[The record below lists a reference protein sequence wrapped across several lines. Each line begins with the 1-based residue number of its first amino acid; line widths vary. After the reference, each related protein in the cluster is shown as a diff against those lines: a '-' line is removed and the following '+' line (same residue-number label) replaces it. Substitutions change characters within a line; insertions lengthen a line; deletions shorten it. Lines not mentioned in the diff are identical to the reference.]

1 MTDRLDQLKAAL
13 EGRYEIERE
22 LGHGG
27 MATVYL
33 ANDIRH
39 HRQVAVKVL
48 RPDLAAA
55 LGPDRFLREI
65 RIAANLTHPHILPLH
80 DSGEAEGFL
89 YYVMPYIKGQTL
101 RERIEKEGEL
111 PVVEAVRIIREVTD
125 ALAFAHSQGVVHRDI
140 KPDNVMLTG
149 GHAIVAD
156 FGVAK
161 AVSEATGRDK
171 LTTAGVALGTPAYM
185 SPEQATADPHVDH
198 RADIYAVGAM
208 AYEALAGRT
217 PFTGA
222 TPQSVLAAHVTEQPD
237 PVSKHR
243 DQVSGELEA
252 VIMKCLAKKPAD
264 RWQSADEMLPYLDA
278 SATPSG
284 GLTPAGTRPVQAVS
298 GPKKLFRPMALAG
311 VVVLVV
317 IVIFGS
323 RLLQRAP
330 LTITITNERQIT
342 SDLGIEFEPSLS
354 PDGSKVVY
362 SKGQQF
368 RMHPFVQVLSGGAT
382 VPVAGDLPGFQRGPV
397 WNTAGDSVVFWHW
410 NTNTAQPGWA
420 ATAMLGGAIRTL
432 DLVAARDK
440 IAWSRDGASVA
451 YGREDS
457 LFIRTQGNERF
468 LVKQGDGPRH
478 MAWSPDGQRIA
489 YVLGADS
496 WTSNDVLGDIYG
508 SAIWVVDAEG
518 GEPVLVAGA
527 DGFNMNVSPVWLAD
541 GRHLLFVSD
550 REASRAVYLVEIGT
564 NGPVGSPRRVPG
576 GADPHSISIS
586 ADGGRLAYAKF
597 NYTRNIFE
605 YRLSPDGPVNLSDG
619 ERLTRGTEI
628 IERIEISPDGEWI
641 AFDSHING
649 NHDVFKMRR
658 DGSGRTQLTS
668 DPSDNFLRKWSPD
681 GTELSVTAR
690 IGSVNGGGIV
700 SSEGSS
706 DAVRSFRDSEWGMWS
721 EPAWSHTGL
730 EILMTNQDEPG
741 LWLSSRAT
749 VGEPWS
755 EPVQVGESLP
765 CDEWAEWSPDS
776 DMFLCSYSSPR
787 RGVLLATR
795 AGETLWRYLADAT
808 AGKPW
813 LARAQFSADGSIIYA
828 YGVAPDG
835 TQGIWAM
842 PVTGGDPELVIVNDD
857 PSLWANVFSFE
868 VGPDDGIY
876 LAVAE
881 YQSDIWV
888 MDLEY

>member
-1 MTDRLDQLKAAL
+1 
-13 EGRYEIERE
+13 
-22 LGHGG
+22 

-55 LGPDRFLREI
+55 LGPERFLREI

-80 DSGEAEGFL
+80 DSGDAEGFL
-89 YYVMPYIKGQTL
+89 YYVMPYIEGQTL
-101 RERIEKEGEL
+101 RDRIDKEGEL
-111 PVVEAVRIIREVTD
+111 PIAEAVRIIREVVD
-125 ALAFAHSQGVVHRDI
+125 ALAFAHSHGVVHRDI
-140 KPDNVMLTG
+140 KPDNIMLTG

-208 AYEALAGRT
+208 AYEVLAGRT

-284 GLTPAGTRPVQAVS
+284 GLTPAGTRPVEAVS
-298 GPKKLFRPMALAG
+298 GTRKFFSPMMLAG
-311 VVVLVV
+311 AAVLVV
-317 IVIFGS
+317 IVVFGS
-323 RLLQRAP
+323 RMMQPAP
-330 LTITITNERQIT
+330 LTITVTNERRIT
-342 SDLGIEFEPSLS
+342 SDLGLEFEPSLS

-362 SKGQQF
+362 SKGTQF

-382 VPVAGDLPGFQRGPV
+382 VPLAGDLPGFQRGPV

-410 NTNTAQPGWA
+410 NASTAEPGWA

-432 DLVAARDK
+432 DLTAEREK

-451 YGREDS
+451 YGRGDS
-457 LFIRTQGNERF
+457 IFVSTQGSERLR
-468 LVKQGDGPRH
+468 LVHQGRGGPRQ
-478 MAWSPDGQRIA
+478 MVWSPDGRRIA
-489 YVLGADS
+489 YVMGAGQ
-496 WTSNDVLGDIYG
+496 WTSNDVLGDIYA
-508 SAIWVVDAEG
+508 SSIWVVDADG
-518 GEPVLVAGA
+518 GDPIVVAGA

-541 GRHLLFVSD
+541 GHHLLFVSD
-550 REASRAVYLVEIGT
+550 REASRAVYLVEVGN
-564 NGPVGSPRRVPG
+564 NGAVGNSRRVPG
-576 GADPHSISIS
+576 ASDPHSISIS
-586 ADGGRLAYAKF
+586 DDGGRLAYAKF
-597 NYTRNIFE
+597 SYTRNIFE
-605 YRLSPDGPVNLSDG
+605 YRLSADGAVNLSDG
-619 ERLTRGTEI
+619 ERLTNGTEL

-641 AFDSHING
+641 AFDSHLNG
-649 NHDVFKMRR
+649 NQDVFKMRR

-668 DPSDNFLRKWSPD
+668 DPSDNFLVKWSPD
-681 GTELSVTAR
+681 GTELSVAA
-690 IGSVNGGGIV
+690 IIDGVDAGGTL
-700 SSEGSS
+700 SADGSS
-706 DAVRSFRDSEWGMWS
+706 DVVRTFDGTEWGTWTDMVWS
-721 EPAWSHTGL
+721 PTGL
-730 EILMTNQDEPG
+730 EVLIGKNLQLG
-741 LWLSSRAT
+741 VWISSRDA
-749 VGEPWS
+749 VGAPWS
-755 EPVQVGESLP
+755 EPVPVGAPIP
-765 CDEWAEWSPDS
+765 CEWWHEWSPDS
-776 DMFLCSYSSPR
+776 QMILCSSSDGTNGVSLFR
-787 RGVLLATR
+787 RDGELLWNYRPDAP
-795 AGETLWRYLADAT
+795 AGQ
-808 AGKPW
+808 PW
-813 LARAQFSADGSIIYA
+813 LGRAQFSADGSTIYS

-835 TQGIWAM
+835 TQGVWAM
-842 PVTGGDPELVIVNDD
+842 PTTGGAPELVIVNDD
-857 PSLWANVFSFE
+857 ESLWANVFSFE
-868 VGPDDGIY
+868 VGPDDRIY

>member
-1 MTDRLDQLKAAL
+1 MTDRLDDLKAAL
-13 EGRYEIERE
+13 QGRYEIERE

-55 LGPDRFLREI
+55 LGPERFLREI

-101 RERIEKEGEL
+101 RDRIDKEGEL
-111 PVVEAVRIIREVTD
+111 PIAEAVRIIRQVTD

-208 AYEALAGRT
+208 AYEVLAGRT

-284 GLTPAGTRPVQAVS
+284 GLTPAGTRPVRAVS
-298 GPKKLFRPMALAG
+298 GPRKLFSPMVLAG

-317 IVIFGS
+317 VAVFGS
-323 RLLQRAP
+323 RLLQPAP
-330 LTITITNERQIT
+330 LTITVTNERQIT
-342 SDLGIEFEPSLS
+342 SDLGLEFEPSLS

-362 SKGQQF
+362 SKGSQF

-382 VPVAGDLPGFQRGPV
+382 VPLARDLPGFQRGPV

-410 NTNTAQPGWA
+410 NASTPEPGWA

-432 DLVAARDK
+432 DLVAELDK

-451 YGREDS
+451 YGRGDS
-457 LFIRTQGNERF
+457 IFIRTQGSERLL
-468 LVKQGDGPRH
+468 LVQQGRGGPRQ
-478 MAWSPDGQRIA
+478 MEWSPDGQRIA
-489 YVLGADS
+489 YVLGADQ
-496 WTSNDVLGDIYG
+496 WTSNDVLGDIYA
-508 SAIWVVDAEG
+508 SSIWIVD
-518 GEPVLVAGA
+518 
-527 DGFNMNVSPVWLAD
+527 
-541 GRHLLFVSD
+541 
-550 REASRAVYLVEIGT
+550 
-564 NGPVGSPRRVPG
+564 
-576 GADPHSISIS
+576 
-586 ADGGRLAYAKF
+586 ADGGDPILAAGRRADESTLEVAPGNGATIGGDRKSTRL
-597 NYTRNIFE
+597 N
-605 YRLSPDGPVNLSDG
+605 S
-619 ERLTRGTEI
+619 
-628 IERIEISPDGEWI
+628 
-641 AFDSHING
+641 
-649 NHDVFKMRR
+649 
-658 DGSGRTQLTS
+658 
-668 DPSDNFLRKWSPD
+668 
-681 GTELSVTAR
+681 
-690 IGSVNGGGIV
+690 
-700 SSEGSS
+700 
-706 DAVRSFRDSEWGMWS
+706 
-721 EPAWSHTGL
+721 SHTD
-730 EILMTNQDEPG
+730 ISRIP
-741 LWLSSRAT
+741 SSA
-749 VGEPWS
+749 
-755 EPVQVGESLP
+755 
-765 CDEWAEWSPDS
+765 
-776 DMFLCSYSSPR
+776 
-787 RGVLLATR
+787 
-795 AGETLWRYLADAT
+795 
-808 AGKPW
+808 
-813 LARAQFSADGSIIYA
+813 
-828 YGVAPDG
+828 
-835 TQGIWAM
+835 
-842 PVTGGDPELVIVNDD
+842 
-857 PSLWANVFSFE
+857 
-868 VGPDDGIY
+868 
-876 LAVAE
+876 
-881 YQSDIWV
+881 
-888 MDLEY
+888 